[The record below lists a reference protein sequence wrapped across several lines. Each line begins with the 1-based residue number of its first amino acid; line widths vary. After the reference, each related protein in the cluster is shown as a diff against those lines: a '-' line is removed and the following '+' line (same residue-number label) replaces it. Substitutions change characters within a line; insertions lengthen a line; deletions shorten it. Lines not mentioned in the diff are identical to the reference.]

1 LKTFGSCLVLATLA
15 AVLALLPLRMVD
27 ALTGRMLT
35 WVETLQENT
44 LLAPSLIVY
53 SVIESLEL
61 LPVVLNLGPELSETE
76 AYLLTPEAWI

>member
-1 LKTFGSCLVLATLA
+1 MVSALIGPTLA
-15 AVLALLPLRMVD
+15 WATVLP
-27 ALTGRMLT
+27 
-35 WVETLQENT
+35 ENT
-44 LLAPSLIVY
+44 LLMPSLIVW